1 MILYL
6 NNIHIDILLIFESN
20 IENFGISHTMLKKI
34 FKYSWPP
41 AIVAIVIFYLCCLI
55 PTNDIPDVKFHF
67 FIPTD
72 KIVHFLMFFG
82 LAGVASF
89 NYIYD
94 KKGKIIILKLIVF
107 AIFIPILYGGI
118 IELIQAEYFPD
129 RSGDW
134 YDFLAD
140 ISGAVATLPL
150 SLWFRRFLINRQIR
164 YQDI

>member
-1 MILYL
+1 
-6 NNIHIDILLIFESN
+6 
-20 IENFGISHTMLKKI
+20 MLKKI

-55 PTNDIPDVKFHF
+55 PSDDVPDVSLELP
-67 FIPTD
+67 IATD
-72 KIVHFLMFFG
+72 KIVHFLMYFG

-107 AIFIPILYGGI
+107 AILVPILYGGL
-118 IELIQAEYFPD
+118 IEILQYKYFPE

-134 YDFLAD
+134 YDFWADMLGALA
-140 ISGAVATLPL
+140 SLPL
-150 SLWFRRFLINRQIR
+150 SLWFRRFLINRQHLNENI
-164 YQDI
+164 I

>member
-1 MILYL
+1 
-6 NNIHIDILLIFESN
+6 
-20 IENFGISHTMLKKI
+20 MLKRI

-41 AIVAIVIFYLCCLI
+41 AIVAIIIFYLCCLI
-55 PTNDIPDVKFHF
+55 PSNDIPEVGFDF

-72 KIVHFLMFFG
+72 KIVHFLMYFG

-107 AIFIPILYGGI
+107 AILIPIIYGGV
-118 IELIQAEYFPD
+118 IEILQDRYFPE
-129 RSGDW
+129 RGGDW

-140 ISGAVATLPL
+140 ILGAIASLPF
-150 SLWFRRFLINRQIR
+150 SFWFRRFLLDRQLTE
-164 YQDI
+164 QEA